1 MLRKISVLMLLLA
14 ASSVVFS
21 LEHPSFAING
31 VYTNPDILGGVPLPT
46 GADMTLMVPIDNGH
60 RTRASFRIDGSYGS
74 RMILRNAADMQ
85 PLAAPSELDG
95 VNRFMWPN
103 ILMEA
108 GLWHQVASVRRSA
121 KEHSLNG
128 ANAWVFGAARLK
140 YEKNSTS
147 FPTVL
152 FSDAQELLSASFIGG
167 LAWDSVRWLEPR
179 IKTGLYAETSIEG
192 SPAILNFIGGAD
204 YGRINMNLSAYVPL
218 PGGHSAPRTQTASFT
233 AYVACHVEAD
243 YAFGNQI
250 PHWTLTSFG
259 GSLGRKG
266 LGDMVRGAQSWG
278 YEAPLKGYA
287 SAELRIAGPL
297 LSRSSTLYPLG
308 YLFIDS
314 GIYREV
320 PGVAASVNNG
330 VLSSMGGGIAL
341 SILNFAYAGLY
352 GGYRFNL
359 GDPLAAIYY
368 SQPAAPF
375 MGFAFTMQY

>member
-21 LEHPSFAING
+21 LETPSLVING
-31 VYTNPDILGGVPLPT
+31 VHTNQDILGGIPLPT
-46 GADMTLMVPIDNGH
+46 GADIMLLVPVDAGH

-95 VNRFMWPN
+95 INRFMWPN
-103 ILMEA
+103 ILLEA
-108 GLWHQVASVRRSA
+108 GVWHQVASGMRSV

-128 ANAWVFGAARLK
+128 ANAWVFGATRLK
-140 YEKNSTS
+140 YERNSTS

-192 SPAILNFIGGAD
+192 SPAILNFVGGAD
-204 YGRINMNLSAYVPL
+204 YGGINMNMSAYFPL
-218 PGGHSAPRTQTASFT
+218 TGGPSAPRTRTAFFT
-233 AYVACHVEAD
+233 AYLACHVEAD
-243 YAFGNQI
+243 YAFGNHI

-259 GSLGRKG
+259 GSLGRRG

-297 LSRSSTLYPLG
+297 LSRSSALYPLG
-308 YLFIDS
+308 YFFVDS
-314 GIYREV
+314 GIYRDV
-320 PGVAASVNNG
+320 PGVAVSVNNG
-330 VLSSMGGGIAL
+330 VLSSIGGGFAL
-341 SILNFAYAGLY
+341 
-352 GGYRFNL
+352 
-359 GDPLAAIYY
+359 
-368 SQPAAPF
+368 
-375 MGFAFTMQY
+375 

>member
-1 MLRKISVLMLLLA
+1 MLRKTSFLMLLLA

-21 LEHPSFAING
+21 LEHPSLIING
-31 VYTNPDILGGVPLPT
+31 VHTNPDILGGVPLPA
-46 GADMTLMVPIDNGH
+46 GADMTLMVPIDTRH

-74 RMILRNAADMQ
+74 RMILRDAADMQ
-85 PLAAPSELDG
+85 PLAAPSDLDG
-95 VNRFMWPN
+95 INRFMWPN
-103 ILMEA
+103 ILLEA
-108 GLWHQVASVRRSA
+108 GLWHQLASGTKSV

-140 YEKNSTS
+140 YEKNSS
-147 FPTVL
+147 MLPTTL
-152 FSDAQELLSASFIGG
+152 FTDAQELLSASFICG
-167 LAWDSVRWLEPR
+167 LAWDSVRWLDPR
-179 IKTGLYAETSIEG
+179 TKTGLYAETSVEG
-192 SPAILNFIGGAD
+192 SPANLNFIGGAD
-204 YGRINMNLSAYVPL
+204 YGRINMNMSAYVPL
-218 PGGHSAPRTQTASFT
+218 SGGYSAPRIQTGSFT
-233 AYVACHVEAD
+233 AYLACHVEAD
-243 YAFGNQI
+243 YAFGNHI

-308 YLFIDS
+308 YLFVDS
-314 GIYREV
+314 GIYREA
-320 PGVAASVNNG
+320 PGVAASANHG
-330 VLSSMGGGIAL
+330 VLSSTGGGIAL

-359 GDPLAAIYY
+359 GDPLAASYY
-368 SQPAAPF
+368 SQAAAPF